1 MASDLVPH
9 LGYGYGATNFGNL
22 GEVYE
27 HLATFMSS
35 REVAMLAMTSKEEA
49 RPWKHKVARNS
60 AALGTQCDFHTGSP
74 WQGHTILD
82 VFLCGCC
89 EEKVCDLCIRK
100 GGRWCKGTPVRSCP
114 GYDMSDEGRHSRTPI
129 CNLCTLNDRQLC
141 ASCHMEYE
149 KALFDMTG
157 DNSDVETNTEGSD
170 AETGEEEAD
179 EEFWSDENM
188 LD

>member
-1 MASDLVPH
+1 MAGYLVPH
-9 LGYGYGATNFGNL
+9 LGYGYDAMNFGNL

-27 HLATFMSS
+27 HLATFMSQ
-35 REVAMLAMTSKEEA
+35 REVAMMAMTSKEEA
-49 RPWKHKVARNS
+49 RPWRRKVARNS
-60 AALGTQCDFHTGSP
+60 AALEALCDFHTGSP

-141 ASCHMEYE
+141 ASCHMEYD